1 MDQETVGILDFSKKM
16 QRLKGI
22 QREGWIRA
30 GVKNPESVADHVYAC
45 AVLSMIVGDIHKLDT
60 ERLIRMALL
69 HDLPENIT
77 GDFTPREKQKLG
89 RQARILEKRAASA
102 TLNTLPAKMRRKYL
116 ALMDE
121 YWKQESDESKILRD
135 IDKIEMAL
143 QAVRYVREGYPRRN
157 LAEFLNS
164 AGKELKTSVGR
175 AFFEAATSAKR
186 V

>member
-1 MDQETVGILDFSKKM
+1 
-16 QRLKGI
+16 
-22 QREGWIRA
+22 
-30 GVKNPESVADHVYAC
+30 
-45 AVLSMIVGDIHKLDT
+45 MIVGDIHKLDT

-77 GDFTPREKQKLG
+77 GDFTPRKKQKLG

-102 TLNTLPAKMRRKYL
+102 TLDTLHTKMRRKYL
-116 ALMDE
+116 ALMNE
-121 YWKQESDESKILRD
+121 YWNQESNESKILRD

-143 QAVRYVREGYPRRN
+143 QAARYMSEGYSQSN

-164 AGKELKTSVGR
+164 AGKDIKTSMGR
-175 AFFEAATSAKR
+175 AFFEAVKSTNR